1 MKSKNGTCSVWID
14 IDVVLDYLFQFNEHF
29 LKKIPQGAEAS
40 NVLVGEVDFLN
51 HPIIAFVRLAK
62 AQMLGEY

>member
-1 MKSKNGTCSVWID
+1 MGYINVCRKIYID
-14 IDVVLDYLFQFNEHF
+14 LNSPFQFNEHF

-40 NVLVGEVDFLN
+40 NVLVGEVEFLN

-62 AQMLGEY
+62 AQMLGE

>member
-1 MKSKNGTCSVWID
+1 MGHINVCIKID
-14 IDVVLDYLFQFNEHF
+14 IDLNSLFQFNEHF

-40 NVLVGEVDFLN
+40 NVLVGEVEFLN

-62 AQMLGEY
+62 AQMLGE

>member
-1 MKSKNGTCSVWID
+1 MVYINVCRKIY
-14 IDVVLDYLFQFNEHF
+14 IDVNSLFQFNEHF

-40 NVLVGEVDFLN
+40 NVLVGEVEFLN

-62 AQMLGEY
+62 AQMLGE

>member
-1 MKSKNGTCSVWID
+1 MVYINVCRKID
-14 IDVVLDYLFQFNEHF
+14 IDVNSLFQFNEHF

-40 NVLVGEVDFLN
+40 NVLVGEVEFLN

-62 AQMLGEY
+62 AQMLGE